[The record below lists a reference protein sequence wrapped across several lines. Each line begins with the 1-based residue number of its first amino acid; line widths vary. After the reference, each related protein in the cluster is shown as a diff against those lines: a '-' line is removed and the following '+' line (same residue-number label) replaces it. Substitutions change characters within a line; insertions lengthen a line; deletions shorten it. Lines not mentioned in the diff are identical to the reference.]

1 MKPFISSLEIF
12 TLCHATENSE
22 KVKRSIMNLLPFSI
36 KTLYES
42 LIDVTL
48 LEGHYGNPI
57 FFLKL
62 KIDNSV
68 HATLIIK
75 HLMKNLDPSDILN
88 LETAIDLHQDSSGN
102 LYLRFDKQQAY
113 LGRVKLNKG
122 DDVIKIK
129 IRFKP
134 FARQEFKSRGL
145 RVFLE

>member
-1 MKPFISSLEIF
+1 MKSLVGSLEIF
-12 TLCHATENSE
+12 TLCHATENLG
-22 KVKRSIMNLLPFSI
+22 KVKKSIINLLPSTI

-42 LIDVTL
+42 LIEVTL

-62 KIDNSV
+62 KIEDSV
-68 HATLIIK
+68 HATLIFR
-75 HLMKNLDPSDILN
+75 HLMKSLDPSDILS
-88 LETAIDLHQDSSGN
+88 LEVAIGLHQDSSGN

-113 LGRVKLNKG
+113 LGKVKLNEG

-134 FARQEFKSRGL
+134 FARQEFKSKGL
-145 RVFLE
+145 KVFLE